1 MIETMNITD
10 STKAKMEKSIDSLKS
25 DLTRIRA
32 GRAHPSLLDH
42 LTIDYYGSKTP
53 INQISSITAEDARTL
68 TLKVW
73 EKEIIG
79 AVEKAISTANLGLNP
94 AVKGNII
101 RVPMPQLN
109 EERRKELNKIV
120 RQYGETAKIAI
131 RNIRRDINQKL
142 KQQTKAKE
150 ISQDEEQAFYAQI
163 EKLTADHV
171 KQIEHLLEQ
180 KEKELMEV

>member
-1 MIETMNITD
+1 MDITD
-10 STKAKMEKSIDSLKS
+10 STKAKMEKSIDSLKG

-42 LTIDYYGSKTP
+42 ITIEYYGSKTP

-73 EKEIIG
+73 EKETIE

-101 RVPMPQLN
+101 RIPMPQLN

-120 RQYGETAKIAI
+120 KQYGETAKIAI
-131 RNIRRDINQKL
+131 RNIRRDINQQL

-150 ISQDEEQAFYAQI
+150 ISRDEEQVFHAQV
-163 EKLTADHV
+163 EKLTANHV
-171 KQIEHLLEQ
+171 KQIDHLLEQ

>member
-1 MIETMNITD
+1 MDIID
-10 STKAKMEKSIDSLKS
+10 DAKAKMEKSIDSLRS
-25 DLTRIRA
+25 DLTKIRT

-42 LTIDYYGSKTP
+42 ITVEYYGSRTP
-53 INQISSITAEDARTL
+53 INQISSVTTEDARTL

-73 EKEIIG
+73 EKESIAAI
-79 AVEKAISTANLGLNP
+79 EKAITSANLGLNP
-94 AVKGNII
+94 VVKGNVI

-131 RNIRRDINQKL
+131 RNIRRDINQQL

-150 ISQDEEQAFYAQI
+150 ISQDEEQAFHTRV
-163 EKLTADHV
+163 EKLTADYV
-171 KQIEHLLEQ
+171 KQIDHILEQ
-180 KEKELMEV
+180 KEKELMEI

>member
-1 MIETMNITD
+1 MDFID
-10 STKAKMEKSIDSLKS
+10 DTKTKMRKSIDSLIA
-25 DLTRIRA
+25 DLTKIRT

-42 LTIDYYGSKTP
+42 ITVDYYGAKTP

-68 TLKVW
+68 SLKVW
-73 EKEIIG
+73 EKESIATI
-79 AVEKAISTANLGLNP
+79 EKAIINANLGLNP
-94 AVKGNII
+94 VVKGNII

-131 RNIRRDINQKL
+131 RNIRRDINQHL
-142 KQQTKAKE
+142 KKQTKAKE
-150 ISQDEEQAFYAQI
+150 MSQDEEQALHSKI
-163 EKLTADHV
+163 EKLTAEHV
-171 KQIEHLLEQ
+171 EQIDHLLQQ

>member
-1 MIETMNITD
+1 MDITD
-10 STKAKMEKSIDSLKS
+10 SIKAKMEKSIDSLKS

-42 LTIDYYGSKTP
+42 ITIEYYGSKTP

-120 RQYGETAKIAI
+120 KQYGETAKIAI
-131 RNIRRDINQKL
+131 RNIRRDINQQL
-142 KQQTKAKE
+142 KQQTKVKE
-150 ISQDEEQAFYAQI
+150 ISRDEEQVFHAQV

-171 KQIEHLLEQ
+171 KQIDHLLEQ

>member
-1 MIETMNITD
+1 MMDIMD

-42 LTIDYYGSKTP
+42 ITIEYYGSKTP
-53 INQISSITAEDARTL
+53 INQISSVTAEDARTL

-150 ISQDEEQAFYAQI
+150 ISQDEEQAFHVRI

-171 KQIEHLLEQ
+171 KQIELLLEQ